1 MKLAADK
8 YEPTIQKSDLISR
21 DLSWVKFNER
31 VLDQSKKTF
40 RSIFEKLKFLA
51 ITASNMDEFFMIRVG
66 SLYNYL
72 DYEKER
78 VDYSGLREEPFK
90 EKLMKECQRFHGDQE
105 QHFIQ
110 TILPELHQEGI
121 SLVNV
126 SKISSEEQEKVKQYF
141 LKAIYPMLT
150 PMVYD
155 GYRTFPILM
164 NKLLVFGV
172 VTTSP
177 GERKDM
183 RKMSFVQI
191 PANIPRFFEI
201 ERENSLTL
209 IPIEEVIRENL
220 ISLFRNVEIESVSL
234 FRITRNGDFT
244 LEESEDMDA
253 NFLEE
258 VKRKLMERKTGRV
271 VRIDIEEGY
280 SKWMLNA
287 LLERWNLR
295 PDAVFIVKRASMID
309 FTGLWQI
316 VGNKRFKERL
326 PQIPNPVKPLSYQ
339 EEGSVDIFETLKERD
354 ILLHHPYNNIDSILD
369 LIENAA
375 EDPDVMA
382 IKMTIYRLAK
392 DSRITKAL
400 LRAAENGKHVSVLFE
415 VKARFD
421 EENNIREAKK
431 LQKAGCFVIYG
442 ISNLKTHTKLLLIVK
457 KDDQEITRYVH
468 LGSGNYNEDTARLYT
483 DIGLLTTNE
492 TLANDV
498 SEFFNVITGHSLPTD
513 YTNLITAPRDMRHQ
527 LISFIEK
534 EAVHAKNGL
543 PSGIFIKVNSLED
556 SEIIYALYRASQQG
570 VPVKL
575 IVRGICCLRP
585 GRIGLSENIEV
596 LSIVGDFLEHSRI
609 YHFHNNGDT
618 RTYSGSA
625 DMMVRSFDKRLESLF
640 KVEAPLLEKQLIN
653 ILSYNLRDNVN
664 SYSMQEDGTYVAK
677 APKEGES
684 KFNIHQEF
692 FKVEASE
699 VLQVKLVEDKEP
711 FETIEET
718 SSSELS

>member
-1 MKLAADK
+1 MKLAVADK
-8 YEPTIQKSDLISR
+8 YNSIIQKSDLVSR
-21 DLSWVKFNER
+21 DLSWLTFNDR
-31 VLDQSKKTF
+31 VLDQSKKSH

-51 ITASNMDEFFMIRVG
+51 ITASNLDEFFMIRVG

-90 EKLMKECQRFHGDQE
+90 AKLMEECLAFHQDQHD
-105 QHFIQ
+105 HFTEVIM
-110 TILPELHQEGI
+110 PEMEAEHITLGN
-121 SLVNV
+121 L
-126 SKISSEEQEKVKQYF
+126 SKLSEIEKEKVNEYF
-141 LKAIYPMLT
+141 QKVIYPMLT

-183 RKMSFVQI
+183 RKLSFVQI

-201 ERENSLTL
+201 ERENSLFL
-209 IPIEEVIRENL
+209 IPIEEVIREN
-220 ISLFRNVEIESVSL
+220 IVSLFRNVEIAGISL

-271 VRIDIEEGY
+271 VRIEIEEGY
-280 SKWMLNA
+280 SKWMLNS
-287 LLERWNLR
+287 LLERWNLKM
-295 PDAVFIVKRASMID
+295 DSVFLVKRSSMLD
-309 FTGLWQI
+309 FTGLWQV

-326 PQIPNPVKPLSYQ
+326 PQVHPSVKPLSYQ
-339 EEGSVDIFETLKERD
+339 DEGTVKIFDTLKEKD
-354 ILLHHPYNNIDSILD
+354 ILLHQPYNNIDPIMD
-369 LIENAA
+369 LIDSAA
-375 EDPDVMA
+375 DDPDVMA

-392 DSRITKAL
+392 ESRITKAL

-457 KDDQEITRYVH
+457 RDGSEITRFVH

-483 DIGLLTTNE
+483 DIGLITTNE
-492 TLANDV
+492 VIANDV
-498 SEFFNVITGHSLPTD
+498 SEFFNVITGHSMPSQ
-513 YTNLITAPRDMRHQ
+513 YKNLITAPRDMRNQ
-527 LISFIEK
+527 LIEFIEK
-534 EAVHAKNGL
+534 EAENARSGL
-543 PSGIFIKVNSLED
+543 PSGVFIKVNSLED
-556 SEIIYALYRASQQG
+556 SEIIYALYRASQSG
-570 VPVKL
+570 VTVKL

-585 GRIGLSENIEV
+585 GRTGLSENIQV
-596 LSIVGDFLEHSRI
+596 ISIVGDFLEHSRI
-609 YHFHNNGDT
+609 YHFHNNGET
-618 RTYSGSA
+618 RTYAGSA

-640 KVEAPLLEKQLIN
+640 KINAPLLEKQLMN
-653 ILSYNLRDNVN
+653 ILAYNLRDNVN
-664 SYSMQEDGTYVAK
+664 SYVMQEDGTYQ
-677 APKEGES
+677 S
-684 KFNIHQEF
+684 KKPADDEQEFNIHKEF
-692 FKVEASE
+692 FNLDPLEVAKVE
-699 VLQVKLVEDKEP
+699 LVK
-711 FETIEET
+711 
-718 SSSELS
+718 

>member
-1 MKLAADK
+1 MKLSVGDK
-8 YEPTIQKSDLISR
+8 YESIIQKSDLISR

-31 VLDQSKKTF
+31 VLDQSKKPI

-90 EKLMKECQRFHGDQE
+90 EKLMKECQRFHGEQE

-110 TILPELHQEGI
+110 TIQPELHQEGI
-121 SLVNV
+121 SLINV
-126 SKISSEEQEKVKQYF
+126 TKLTSEEQEKVRQYF

-280 SKWMLNA
+280 SKWMLSS

-295 PDAVFIVKRASMID
+295 PDSVFLVKRASMLD

-326 PQIPNPVKPLSYQ
+326 PQIPDPVKPLSYP
-339 EEGSVDIFETLKERD
+339 EEGRADIFEVLKERD
-354 ILLHHPYNNIDSILD
+354 ILLHHPYNNIDAILD

-375 EDPDVMA
+375 EDPNVMA

-421 EENNIREAKK
+421 EENNILEAKK

-492 TLANDV
+492 VLANDV
-498 SEFFNVITGHSLPTD
+498 SEFFNVITGHSVPTD
-513 YTNLITAPRDMRHQ
+513 YRNLITAPRDMRHQ
-527 LISFIEK
+527 LISFIEQ
-534 EAVHAKNGL
+534 EAIHAKNGL
-543 PSGIFIKVNSLED
+543 PSGVFIKVNSLED

-570 VPVKL
+570 VPIKL

-585 GRIGLSENIEV
+585 GRKGLSENIEV

-640 KVEAPLLEKQLIN
+640 KVEAPLLEKQLMN
-653 ILSYNLRDNVN
+653 ILSYNLRDNSN
-664 SYSMQEDGTYVAK
+664 SYIMQEDGTYLAK
-677 APKEGES
+677 APVAGETR
-684 KFNIHQEF
+684 FNIHQEF
-692 FKVEASE
+692 FKVQVNE
-699 VLQVKLVEDKEP
+699 VLKVKLVEEKQEEP
-711 FETIEET
+711 STEG
-718 SSSELS
+718 

>member
-1 MKLAADK
+1 MKLSVGDK
-8 YEPTIQKSDLISR
+8 YESIIQKSDLISR

-31 VLDQSKKTF
+31 VLDQSKKSI
-40 RSIFEKLKFLA
+40 RSIFEKIKFLA

-90 EKLMKECQRFHGDQE
+90 EKLMKECQRFHGEQE

-121 SLVNV
+121 SLLNV
-126 SKISSEEQEKVKQYF
+126 TKLTSEEQEKVRQYF

-220 ISLFRNVEIESVSL
+220 VSLFRNVEIESVSL

-244 LEESEDMDA
+244 LEESDEMDA

-280 SKWMLNA
+280 SKWMLSS

-295 PDAVFIVKRASMID
+295 PDSVFLVKRASMID

-326 PQIPNPVKPLSYQ
+326 PQIPDPVKPLSYP
-339 EEGSVDIFETLKERD
+339 EEGRADIFEVLKERD
-354 ILLHHPYNNIDSILD
+354 ILLHHPYNNIDAILD

-375 EDPDVMA
+375 DDPNVMA

-392 DSRITKAL
+392 ESRITKAL

-421 EENNIREAKK
+421 EENNILEAKK

-442 ISNLKTHTKLLLIVK
+442 ISHLKTHTKLLLIVK

-492 TLANDV
+492 VLANDV
-498 SEFFNVITGHSLPTD
+498 SEFFNVITGHSVPSD
-513 YTNLITAPRDMRHQ
+513 YRNLITAPRDMRHQ
-527 LISFIEK
+527 LISFIEQ
-534 EAVHAKNGL
+534 EAIHAKSGL

-556 SEIIYALYRASQQG
+556 SEIIYALYRASQEG
-570 VPVKL
+570 VPIKL
-575 IVRGICCLRP
+575 IIRGICCLRP
-585 GRIGLSENIEV
+585 GRKGLSENIEV

-640 KVEAPLLEKQLIN
+640 KVEAPLLEKQLMN
-653 ILSYNLRDNVN
+653 ILSYNLRDNSN
-664 SYSMQEDGTYVAK
+664 SYIMQEDGTYLAK
-677 APKEGES
+677 APVAGET

-692 FKVEASE
+692 FKVQVNE
-699 VLQVKLVEDKEP
+699 VLKVKLVEEKQEEP
-711 FETIEET
+711 PIEG
-718 SSSELS
+718 

>member
-1 MKLAADK
+1 MKLSVGDK
-8 YEPTIQKSDLISR
+8 YESIIQKSDLISR
-21 DLSWVKFNER
+21 DLSWVTFNER
-31 VLDQSKKTF
+31 VLDQSKKTI
-40 RSIFEKLKFLA
+40 RTIFEKLKFLA

-90 EKLMKECQRFHGDQE
+90 EKLMKECQRFHGEQE

-121 SLVNV
+121 SVINV
-126 SKISSEEQEKVKQYF
+126 SKLTSEEQEKVRQYF

-244 LEESEDMDA
+244 LEESDDMDA

-280 SKWMLNA
+280 SKWMLNS

-295 PDAVFIVKRASMID
+295 PDSVFLVKRASMLD

-326 PQIPNPVKPLSYQ
+326 PQIPDPVKPLSYP
-339 EEGSVDIFETLKERD
+339 EEGRADIFEVLKERD

-375 EDPDVMA
+375 EDPNVMA

-421 EENNIREAKK
+421 EENNILEAKK

-442 ISNLKTHTKLLLIVK
+442 ISHLKTHTKLLLIVK

-492 TLANDV
+492 VLANDV
-498 SEFFNVITGHSLPTD
+498 SEFFNVITGHSVPSD
-513 YTNLITAPRDMRHQ
+513 YRNLITAPRDMRHQ
-527 LISFIEK
+527 LISFIEQ
-534 EAVHAKNGL
+534 EAIHAKNGL

-570 VPVKL
+570 VQIKL

-585 GRIGLSENIEV
+585 RRKGLSENIEV

-640 KVEAPLLEKQLIN
+640 KVEAPLLEKQLMN
-653 ILSYNLRDNVN
+653 ILAYNLRDNAN
-664 SYSMQEDGTYVAK
+664 TYTMQEDGTYIAK
-677 APKEGES
+677 APAEGEAR
-684 KFNIHQEF
+684 FNIHQEF
-692 FKVEASE
+692 FKVKVNE
-699 VLQVKLVEDKEP
+699 VLKVVLVEEKQEEP
-711 FETIEET
+711 ATEE
-718 SSSELS
+718 

>member
-1 MKLAADK
+1 MNTSTKDRFDN
-8 YEPTIQKSDLISR
+8 IIRSSDLVSR
-21 DLSWVKFNER
+21 DLSWLRFNER
-31 VLDQSKKTF
+31 VLDQSKKSS
-40 RSIFEKLKFLA
+40 RSMFEKLKFLA
-51 ITASNMDEFFMIRVG
+51 ITASNLDEFFMIRVG

-90 EKLMKECQRFHGDQE
+90 MRLLMECQAFHKAQQE
-105 QHFIQ
+105 HFTQ
-110 TILPELHQEGI
+110 TLLPEMSNSGFIL
-121 SLVNV
+121 SNV
-126 SKISSEEQEKVKQYF
+126 RNLPQEEQEIIRNYF
-141 LKAIYPMLT
+141 MRAVYPMLT
-150 PMVYD
+150 PMVFD

-172 VTTSP
+172 VTITP
-177 GERKDM
+177 GDKKENRKL
-183 RKMSFVQI
+183 SFVQI

-201 ERENSLTL
+201 ERDDVVVY
-209 IPIEEVIRENL
+209 IPIEEVIREN
-220 ISLFRNVEIESVSL
+220 IVSLFRNVQIESINL

-258 VKRKLMERKTGRV
+258 VKRKLNERKTGRV
-271 VRIDIEEGY
+271 VRIEIEEGY
-280 SKWMLNA
+280 SKWMMS
-287 LLERWNLR
+287 LLKERWNIQ
-295 PDAVFIVKRASMID
+295 DDSVFKVERASMLD
-309 FTGLWQI
+309 FTGLWQVI
-316 VGNKRFKERL
+316 GNRRFKDKI
-326 PQIPNPVKPLSYQ
+326 PQMPAAVPPISYP
-339 EEGSVDIFETLKERD
+339 EDGASDIFQVLKERD
-354 ILLHHPYNNIDSILD
+354 ILLHHPYNNIDPILE
-369 LIENAA
+369 LIEGAA
-375 EDPDVMA
+375 EDPNVMA

-457 KDDQEITRYVH
+457 KDEDFVTRYVH

-498 SEFFNVITGHSLPTD
+498 SEFFNVITGHSMPFE
-513 YTNLITAPRDMRHQ
+513 YQNLITAPRDMRKQ
-527 LISFIEK
+527 LISFIEQ
-534 EAVHAKNGL
+534 EAENARNGL

-556 SEIIYALYRASQQG
+556 SEIIYALYRASQSG

-575 IVRGICCLRP
+575 IIRGICCLRP
-585 GRIGLSENIEV
+585 GRKGLSENIQV
-596 LSIVGDFLEHSRI
+596 ISIVGDFLEHSRI
-609 YHFHNNGDT
+609 YHFHNNGET
-618 RTYSGSA
+618 RTYAGSA

-640 KVEAPLLEKQLIN
+640 RVSDPLLEKQLMN
-653 ILSYNLRDNVN
+653 ILSYNLKDNVN
-664 SYSMQEDGTYVAK
+664 SYLMLEDGSYV
-677 APKEGES
+677 PKVPQAGE
-684 KFNIHQEF
+684 KEFNVHHEF
-692 FKVEASE
+692 FQVKMDDIRN
-699 VLQVKLVEDKEP
+699 VKLVE
-711 FETIEET
+711 
-718 SSSELS
+718 

>member
-1 MKLAADK
+1 MKLAVGDK
-8 YEPTIQKSDLISR
+8 YESIIQKSDLISR

-31 VLDQSKKTF
+31 VLDQSKKPF
-40 RSIFEKLKFLA
+40 RTIFEKLKFLA
-51 ITASNMDEFFMIRVG
+51 ITASNLDEFFMIRVG

-72 DYEKER
+72 DYDKER

-90 EKLMKECQRFHGDQE
+90 EKLMKDC
-105 QHFIQ
+105 QHFHLDQ
-110 TILPELHQEGI
+110 HQHFTQVILPELHQEGI

-126 SKISSEEQEKVKQYF
+126 SKLNEEEQEKVRQYF
-141 LKAIYPMLT
+141 IKAIYPMLT

-183 RKMSFVQI
+183 KKMSFVQI

-271 VRIDIEEGY
+271 VKIEIEEGY
-280 SKWMLNA
+280 SKWMLNS
-287 LLERWNLR
+287 LLERWNLH
-295 PDAVFIVKRASMID
+295 PDSVFMVRRASMID

-316 VGNKRFKERL
+316 VGNKRFRDRL
-326 PQIPNPVKPLSYQ
+326 PQIPEPVKPLSYP
-339 EEGSVDIFETLKERD
+339 EEGRAEIFDILKERD

-369 LIENAA
+369 LIEKAA

-392 DSRITKAL
+392 ESRITKAL

-468 LGSGNYNEDTARLYT
+468 LGSGNYNEDTARMYT

-492 TLANDV
+492 VLANDV
-498 SEFFNVITGHSLPTD
+498 SEFFNVITGHSVPSD
-513 YTNLITAPRDMRHQ
+513 YRNLITAPRDMRNQ
-527 LISFIEK
+527 LIQFIEE
-534 EAVHAKNGL
+534 EAENARKGL

-556 SEIIYALYRASQQG
+556 SEMIYALYRASQSG
-570 VPVKL
+570 VKIKL

-609 YHFHNNGDT
+609 YHFHNNGET

-640 KVEAPLLEKQLIN
+640 KVESPLLERQLMN
-653 ILSYNLRDNVN
+653 ILSFNLKDNVN
-664 SYSMQEDGTYVAK
+664 SYVMQEDGTYLAK
-677 APKEGES
+677 SPKEGEPD
-684 KFNIHQEF
+684 FNVHKEF
-692 FKVEASE
+692 S
-699 VLQVKLVEDKEP
+699 LWMP
-711 FETIEET
+711 RR
-718 SSSELS
+718 SCR

>member
-1 MKLAADK
+1 MKPAIVEK
-8 YEPTIQKSDLISR
+8 YDSIIQQSDLVSR
-21 DLSWVKFNER
+21 DLSWLKFNER
-31 VLDQSKKTF
+31 VLDQSKKIH
-40 RSIFEKLKFLA
+40 RNVFEKLKFLA
-51 ITASNMDEFFMIRVG
+51 ITASNLDEFFMIRVG

-72 DYEKER
+72 DYDKER

-90 EKLMKECQRFHGDQE
+90 MKLMDESHKFHVE
-105 QHFIQ
+105 QHEHFSQ
-110 TILPELHQEGI
+110 TIMPELQSQGVLLCNI
-121 SLVNV
+121 SKLTD
-126 SKISSEEQEKVKQYF
+126 KEQEKVHDYF
-141 LKAIYPMLT
+141 VKAIYPMLT

-177 GERKDM
+177 GDRQDM

-201 ERENSLTL
+201 EREDSLLL
-209 IPIEEVIRENL
+209 IPIEEVIREN
-220 ISLFRNVEIESVSL
+220 IVSLFRNVQIEGISL

-258 VKRKLMERKTGRV
+258 VKRKLMERKSGRV
-271 VRIDIEEGY
+271 VRIEIEEGY
-280 SKWMLNA
+280 SKWMMNS
-287 LLERWNLR
+287 LLERWNLKM
-295 PDAVFIVKRASMID
+295 DSVFLVKRASLID

-316 VGNKRFKERL
+316 VGNKKFRERL
-326 PQIPNPVKPLSYQ
+326 PQTPDPVKPLSYQ
-339 EEGSVDIFETLKERD
+339 DEGIADIFDVLKDKD

-369 LIENAA
+369 LVEKAS

-400 LRAAENGKHVSVLFE
+400 LKAAENGKHVSVLFE

-442 ISNLKTHTKLLLIVK
+442 ISHLKTHTKLLLIVRR
-457 KDDQEITRYVH
+457 DGGEISRYVH

-483 DIGLLTTNE
+483 DIGLMTTNE
-492 TLANDV
+492 VLANDV
-498 SEFFNVITGHSLPTD
+498 SEFFNVITGHSMPSQ
-513 YTNLITAPRDMRHQ
+513 YKNLITAPRDMRNQ
-527 LISFIEK
+527 LIEYIEK
-534 EAVHAKNGL
+534 EAENARNGL

-556 SEIIYALYRASQQG
+556 SEIIYALYRASQSG
-570 VPVKL
+570 VTVKL

-585 GRIGLSENIEV
+585 GRVGLSENIEV

-609 YHFHNNGDT
+609 YYFHNNGDT
-618 RTYSGSA
+618 RTYAGSA
-625 DMMVRSFDKRLESLF
+625 DMMVRSFDKRLEALF
-640 KVEAPLLEKQLIN
+640 KVESPLLEKQLMN
-653 ILSYNLRDNVN
+653 ILSYNLKDNVN
-664 SYSMQEDGTYVAK
+664 SYVMQEDGSYVAK
-677 APKEGES
+677 QAVGDEPQ
-684 KFNIHQEF
+684 FNVHREF
-692 FKVEASE
+692 FDLDAGKVM
-699 VLQVKLVEDKEP
+699 QVQLVQ
-711 FETIEET
+711 
-718 SSSELS
+718 

>member
-1 MKLAADK
+1 MKLEVVEK
-8 YEPTIQKSDLISR
+8 YDSIIQQSDLVGR
-21 DLSWVKFNER
+21 DLSCLRFNER
-31 VLDQSKKTF
+31 VLDQSKKAH
-40 RSIFEKLKFLA
+40 RSVFEKLKFLA
-51 ITASNMDEFFMIRVG
+51 ITASNLDEFFMIRVG

-72 DYEKER
+72 DYDKER

-90 EKLMKECQRFHGDQE
+90 AKLMNDSHIFHQAQHEHFTETIMPELQE
-105 QHFIQ
+105 QGV
-110 TILPELHQEGI
+110 ILCNI
-121 SLVNV
+121 SKLTE
-126 SKISSEEQEKVKQYF
+126 KEQQKVQDYF

-177 GERKDM
+177 GDRQDM

-191 PANIPRFFEI
+191 PANIPRFFEV
-201 ERENSLTL
+201 EREDSLLL
-209 IPIEEVIRENL
+209 IPIEEVIREN
-220 ISLFRNVEIESVSL
+220 IVSLFRNVEIEGISL

-258 VKRKLMERKTGRV
+258 VKRKLMERKSGRV
-271 VRIDIEEGY
+271 VKIEIEEGY
-280 SKWMLNA
+280 SKWMMNS
-287 LLERWNLR
+287 LLERWNLKM
-295 PDAVFIVKRASMID
+295 DSVFLIKRASLID

-316 VGNKRFKERL
+316 VGNKKFRDRL
-326 PQIPNPVKPLSYQ
+326 PQIPDPVKPLSYQ
-339 EEGSVDIFETLKERD
+339 DEGVADIFEVLKDKD

-375 EDPDVMA
+375 EDPEVMA

-392 DSRITKAL
+392 ESRITKAL
-400 LRAAENGKHVSVLFE
+400 LKAAENGKHVSVLFE

-442 ISNLKTHTKLLLIVK
+442 ISHLKTHTKLLLIVK
-457 KDDQEITRYVH
+457 RDGGEITRFVH

-483 DIGLLTTNE
+483 DIGLMTTNE

-498 SEFFNVITGHSLPTD
+498 SEFFNVITGHSMPSQ
-513 YTNLITAPRDMRHQ
+513 YQNLITAPRDMRNQ
-527 LISFIEK
+527 LIEFIEK
-534 EAVHAKNGL
+534 EAENARNGL
-543 PSGIFIKVNSLED
+543 PSGVFIKVNSLED
-556 SEIIYALYRASQQG
+556 SEMIYALYRASQSG
-570 VPVKL
+570 VTIKL

-585 GRIGLSENIEV
+585 GRVGLSENIEV

-609 YHFHNNGDT
+609 YYFHNNGDT
-618 RTYSGSA
+618 RTYAGSA
-625 DMMVRSFDKRLESLF
+625 DMMVRSFDKRLEALF
-640 KVEAPLLEKQLIN
+640 KVESPLLEKQLMN
-653 ILSYNLRDNVN
+653 ILAYNLKDNVN
-664 SYSMQEDGTYVAK
+664 SYVMQEDGTYLAK
-677 APKEGES
+677 HPEGDEPE
-684 KFNIHQEF
+684 FNVHREF
-692 FKVEASE
+692 FNLDADHVM
-699 VLQVKLVEDKEP
+699 QVQLVD
-711 FETIEET
+711 
-718 SSSELS
+718 

>member
-1 MKLAADK
+1 MKLAIGDK
-8 YEPTIQKSDLISR
+8 YESTIQKSDLVSR
-21 DLSWVKFNER
+21 DLSWIKFNER
-31 VLDQSKKTF
+31 VLDQSKKVG

-51 ITASNMDEFFMIRVG
+51 ITASNLDEFFMIRVG

-78 VDYSGLREEPFK
+78 VDYSGLREDPFK
-90 EKLMKECQRFHGDQE
+90 EKLMKDCQRYHFDQHE
-105 QHFIQ
+105 HF
-110 TILPELHQEGI
+110 TKVILPELHQEGI
-121 SLVNV
+121 SLYNV
-126 SKISSEEQEKVKQYF
+126 SKLYENEQEIVKQYF

-201 ERENSLTL
+201 ERENSLLL
-209 IPIEEVIRENL
+209 IPIEEVIRENV
-220 ISLFRNVEIESVSL
+220 ISLFRNVEIESISL

-271 VRIDIEEGY
+271 VRIEIEEGY
-280 SKWMLNA
+280 SKWMLNS
-287 LLERWNLR
+287 LLERWNLKSDSVYMVSR
-295 PDAVFIVKRASMID
+295 SSMID

-316 VGNKRFKERL
+316 VGNKRFRDRL
-326 PQIPNPVKPLSYQ
+326 PQIPEPVKPLSYP
-339 EEGSVDIFETLKERD
+339 EEGKADIFEILKEKD

-375 EDPDVMA
+375 DDPDVMA

-392 DSRITKAL
+392 DSRITKTL
-400 LRAAENGKHVSVLFE
+400 LKAAENGKHVSVLFE

-457 KDDQEITRYVH
+457 KDDTEITRFVH

-498 SEFFNVITGHSLPTD
+498 SEFFNVITGHSAPST
-513 YTNLITAPRDMRHQ
+513 YRNLITAPRDMRNQ
-527 LISFIEK
+527 LIDFIEQ
-534 EAVHAKNGL
+534 EAENARKGL
-543 PSGIFIKVNSLED
+543 PAGIFIKVNSLED
-556 SEIIYALYRASQQG
+556 SEIIYALYRASQSG
-570 VPVKL
+570 VTIKL

-585 GRIGLSENIEV
+585 RRVGLSENIEV
-596 LSIVGDFLEHSRI
+596 LSLVGDFLEHSRI
-609 YHFHNNGDT
+609 YHFHNNGNT

-640 KVEAPLLEKQLIN
+640 KIEAPLLEKQLMN
-653 ILSYNLRDNVN
+653 IISFNLKDNVN
-664 SYSMQEDGTYVAK
+664 SYVMKEDGTYIAK
-677 APKEGES
+677 HPIGDELE
-684 KFNIHQEF
+684 FNVHKEF
-692 FKVEASE
+692 FNVDVEE
-699 VLQVKLVEDKEP
+699 VLKVKLVE
-711 FETIEET
+711 
-718 SSSELS
+718 